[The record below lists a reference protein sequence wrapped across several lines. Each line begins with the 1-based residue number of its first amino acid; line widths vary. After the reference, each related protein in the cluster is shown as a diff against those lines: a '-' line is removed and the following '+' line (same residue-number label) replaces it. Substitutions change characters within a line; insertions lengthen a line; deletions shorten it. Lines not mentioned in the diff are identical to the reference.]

1 MFVKM
6 YNNKKIYS
14 FGKSIFV
21 EKFTANII
29 SSNPIELI
37 KNAYSFKAK
46 ERVYVGDYNLKYDQF
61 KMYTYPDLHQSFFN
75 PILFWKRIFILAAPA
90 CIYGNIKEENQQTIV
105 DYVIDKTISV
115 KVAAAFWFLMCCSII
130 FMGVIDIVFN
140 GMDLKSLFI
149 IVLPVPWLVIR
160 HQLMNI
166 SDSERDA
173 LLLFM
178 EDLEQ

>member
-75 PILFWKRIFILAAPA
+75 PILFCLTV
-90 CIYGNIKEENQQTIV
+90 E
-105 DYVIDKTISV
+105 
-115 KVAAAFWFLMCCSII
+115 
-130 FMGVIDIVFN
+130 
-140 GMDLKSLFI
+140 SLY
-149 IVLPVPWLVIR
+149 
-160 HQLMNI
+160 H
-166 SDSERDA
+166 
-173 LLLFM
+173 
-178 EDLEQ
+178 